1 MYKKLFKSIREY
13 KKQSLLSIIFTAM
26 SLLSEI
32 SLPFLMANLIDNGI
46 LKNDLN
52 YVYKI
57 GGLIFILITCAMLCG
72 LQGGKYA
79 AYASTGFAKNLRQ
92 DLFEKI
98 QTFSFENIDKFQ
110 TASLITR
117 LTTDINNIQ
126 MAYQMIIRT
135 FIRAP
140 LALGF
145 ALFMSVNLSKSLSL
159 LFAAIVPIMGFFLIA
174 IVNVVHPIFV
184 KIFERYDKFNLNIQE
199 NINAI
204 RVVKT
209 FVREKFE
216 IDKFKESSDELK
228 EGFSKA
234 ERILALNGPVIQ
246 GTMYIANLVIIWN
259 GTKLAINGTMTPGEL
274 SSFMIYLIQILVALM
289 LISNVYVMVVIS
301 KRSVERSI
309 EILDEEVILKN
320 RDNPVFKVADGKIEF
335 QNVCFKYHEHNK
347 HYLFDKINFKINS
360 GETVGIIGGT
370 GSGKSSLIQLI
381 SRLYDINEGSVK
393 VGSVDVKDY
402 DLQTLRDN
410 VAVVLQKNTLFSGTI
425 KENLKWGNMDA
436 TDEEIIRICKLAQA
450 YEFIEKL
457 PDKYD
462 YKLDKGGTNVSG
474 GQRQRLCIARA
485 LLKNPKILILD
496 DSTSAL
502 DTKTDALVLEA
513 FRNEIPD
520 ITKIIIAQRI
530 TSVMNAD
537 KIIVM
542 DDGIITGIGTHDEL
556 LKNNE
561 IYKDVHLS
569 QQKGALSDV

>member
-1 MYKKLFKSIREY
+1 MYKKLFMSIREY
-13 KKQSLLSIIFTAM
+13 KKQSLLSILFTA
-26 SLLSEI
+26 LSVLFDM
-32 SLPFLMANLIDNGI
+32 SLPFWVANLIDNGI
-46 LKNDLN
+46 LKNNLN
-52 YVYKI
+52 YVFKI
-57 GGLIFILITCAMLCG
+57 GGFIFILIVCAALCG
-72 LQGGKYA
+72 IYGGKYA
-79 AYASTGFAKNLRQ
+79 AYASSGFARNLRQ

-145 ALFMSVNLSKSLSL
+145 ALFMSINLSKSLSL
-159 LFAAIVPIMGFFLIA
+159 LFVALVPIMGIFLIS
-174 IVNVVHPIFV
+174 IVNIVHPIFV
-184 KIFERYDKFNLNIQE
+184 KIFEHYDKFNLNTQE

-216 IDKFKESSDELK
+216 IDKFKNSSNELK
-228 EGFSKA
+228 EGFSETEK
-234 ERILALNGPVIQ
+234 IIALSGPVMQ
-246 GTMYIANLVIIWN
+246 AMMYIATLFIIWN
-259 GTKLAINGTMTPGEL
+259 GTKFAIDGRMTASEL
-274 SSFMIYLIQILVALM
+274 SSFMVYLIQVLVALM
-289 LISNVYVMVVIS
+289 MISNVYVMVVIS

-320 RDNPVFKVADGKIEF
+320 DDNPIFKLTNGNIEF
-335 QNVCFKYHEHNK
+335 QNVSFKYHEHNK
-347 HYLFDKINFKINS
+347 NYLFKKINFKINS

-381 SRLYDINEGSVK
+381 PRLYDINEGSVR
-393 VGSVDVKDY
+393 VGSIDVRDY
-402 DLQTLRDN
+402 DLRTLRDN

-436 TDEEIIRICKLAQA
+436 TDEDIIRTCKLAQA

-462 YKLDKGGTNVSG
+462 YLLDKGGTNVSG

-513 FRNEIPD
+513 FKNEIPD

-542 DDGIITGIGTHDEL
+542 DDGVIMGIGTHDKL
-556 LKNNE
+556 LENNE
-561 IYKDVHLS
+561 IYKDVYLS
-569 QQKGALSDV
+569 QRKGALSDV